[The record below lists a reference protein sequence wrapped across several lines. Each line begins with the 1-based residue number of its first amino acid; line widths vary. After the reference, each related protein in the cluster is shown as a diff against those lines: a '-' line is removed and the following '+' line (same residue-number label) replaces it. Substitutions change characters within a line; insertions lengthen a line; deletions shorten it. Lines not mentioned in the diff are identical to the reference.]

1 MIKYI
6 NISLI
11 NFDKLSYKEKKENS
25 YCIDAFFTKVWR
37 VKNVLHR
44 EDGPAVIWINGSKH
58 WYLNNIEYSFEEW
71 LKFTS
76 ISNEEKVFLRLKYGK
91 N

>member
-25 YCIDAFFTKVWR
+25 
-37 VKNVLHR
+37 
-44 EDGPAVIWINGSKH
+44 
-58 WYLNNIEYSFEEW
+58 FEEF
-71 LKFTS
+71 LEKTP
-76 ISNEEKVFLRLKYGK
+76 ISNEEKILLKLKYS
-91 N
+91 